1 MGAAVSAVIDSA
13 MTEIHQ
19 LTATQLA
26 TAIRSQQVRSVD
38 AVAACFTQI
47 ERHNP
52 QLNAFITLCRE
63 QAEKEAIAADL
74 AVQRGDSLGI
84 LHGIPITIKDLTAT
98 AGIRTTYGS
107 PLYQNHVPTVSELC
121 VARLKAAGAIII
133 GKTSVPPFGFGTGT
147 ENPLI
152 GKTRNPYDP
161 TRTCGDSSGGAA
173 VAVATGMSYL
183 SQGNDLGGSVRTP
196 ASFCGIVGL
205 RPSIGRIPRSP
216 KPLLWESLIT
226 DGCMTRTV
234 EDAALMLAAMAGY
247 DARDPGAI
255 AQSDWT
261 VPQFDVTDLS
271 KVRVGFST
279 DLGIAVVDA
288 EVERVFLGA
297 IAALQE
303 AGICTRPAHP
313 NCTDAQ
319 RTFETLRAAIIYR
332 LYGHFL
338 EKQTDILSPT
348 MRWEIEQGARLSADA
363 YLSAEAQRG
372 RIYRRFLE
380 FFENYHI
387 LAIPTA
393 SIPPFPI
400 DQDAVREINGQPLR
414 NIIDYLALT
423 YTISLT
429 GLPALSLPCGWTNSG
444 LPMGVQLVGKPHD
457 EAALLE
463 FAYFLQEQLDY
474 RHRWPGQI

>member
-1 MGAAVSAVIDSA
+1 MTDST
-13 MTEIHQ
+13 MTEIYQ

-26 TAIRSQQVRSVD
+26 TAIRSQQVKSVD
-38 AVAACFTQI
+38 AVAACFSQI

-52 QLNAFITLCRE
+52 HLNAFITLCRE
-63 QAEKEAIAADL
+63 QAEQAAIAADQ
-74 AVQRGDSLGI
+74 AVQRGEPLGM

-107 PLYQNHVPTVSELC
+107 PLYQNHVPTVSDLC
-121 VARLKAAGAIII
+121 VTRLQAAGAIII

-152 GKTRNPYDP
+152 GKTRNPYDL
-161 TRTCGDSSGGAA
+161 TRSCGDSSGGAA
-173 VAVATGMSYL
+173 VAVATGMGYL

-247 DARDPGAI
+247 DARDPVAI
-255 AQSDWT
+255 AQSNWV
-261 VPQFDVTDLS
+261 VPPFNVTEHP
-271 KVRVGFST
+271 KTRVGFSS
-279 DLGIAVVDA
+279 DLGIAIVDA

-297 IAALQE
+297 IERLQA
-303 AGICTRPAHP
+303 AGITACSAHP

-319 RTFETLRAAIIYR
+319 PTFETLRAALIFQ
-332 LYGHFL
+332 LYGHYI
-338 EKQTDILSPT
+338 EKHPEALSAT
-348 MRWEIEQGARLSADA
+348 MRWEIEQGIGISANA
-363 YLSAEAQRG
+363 YLAAEAQRG

-380 FFENYHI
+380 FFENYDI

-393 SIPPFPI
+393 SVPPFPV
-400 DQDAVREINGQPLR
+400 DQEAALEVNDQSLR
-414 NIIDYLALT
+414 NIIDYLVLT
-423 YTISLT
+423 YTVSLS
-429 GLPALSLPCGWTNSG
+429 GLPALSLPCGWTRSG
-444 LPMGVQLVGKPHD
+444 LPIGMQLVGKPHG
-457 EAALLE
+457 EAALLD
-463 FAYFLQEQLDY
+463 FAYLLQEKLNF
-474 RHRWPGQI
+474 RHRWPSPD